1 MSHDQRIHRQGN
13 DATKAEGKDPVSQAR
28 QESGVRPEARPL
40 SEHRQVRPLSVAL
53 VHDWLNGMRGGEIVF
68 EALLDLYPDADVYTL
83 IYEPRKL
90 SPSLQAKL
98 AKTRVHASWMNLL
111 RFTRRNYRQLLP
123 LLPFAIRSLD
133 VYPYDLVISS
143 SHCVAK
149 GVKKRPGAV
158 HVSYIHAPMRYMWD
172 RFDDYFGKGRI
183 HPLIRLVAL
192 VFRPLLRG
200 WDRRTA
206 SPKRVDVLVSN
217 SDFIGK
223 EIERVYGRSA
233 RTIYP
238 FARLERFSGPRNKG
252 GYYLMVGAF
261 APYKRTDLAIE
272 AFARLGLPLKIVGS
286 GQDEERLKALKKRL
300 RARNVEFIPNPGNE
314 QIEALYAG
322 CKAFV
327 FPGKEDF
334 GITPLEAMAAGAPV
348 IAYAEGGACET
359 VTPKTG
365 ILFKRQTVEALCEAV
380 MDLESGRK
388 YFLEN
393 ECRARAA
400 FFTEERFK
408 AEIRAVIEDAIESAI
423 GNAAKPPGR

>member
-1 MSHDQRIHRQGN
+1 MKKQLN
-13 DATKAEGKDPVSQAR
+13 SQLKK
-28 QESGVRPEARPL
+28 QFKQQL
-40 SEHRQVRPLSVAL
+40 KVAL

-68 EALLDLYPDADVYTL
+68 EALLDLYPDADVFTL

-90 SPSLQAKL
+90 SSSLRTKL
-98 AKTRVHASWMNLL
+98 AKTRVHASWMNIL
-111 RFTRRNYRQLLP
+111 RFTRKNYRQLLP

-133 VYPYDLVISS
+133 LYPYDLVISS

-183 HPLIRLVAL
+183 HPVIRLVAL
-192 VFRPLLRG
+192 AFRPLLRL
-200 WDRRTA
+200 WDRATA
-206 SPKRVDVLVSN
+206 SKKRVDALLSN
-217 SDFIGK
+217 SNFIGN
-223 EIERVYGRSA
+223 EIERVYGRTA
-233 RTIYP
+233 QTIYP
-238 FARLERFSGPRNKG
+238 FARLERFKGPRTPG

-286 GQDEERLKALKKRL
+286 GQEEARLRELKKRL
-300 RARNVEFIPNPGNE
+300 RARNVEFIQNPDNA
-314 QIEALYAG
+314 QIEKLYAG
-322 CKAFV
+322 CKAFI

-388 YFLEN
+388 FFFEN

-400 FFTEERFK
+400 FFTEARFQSEMK
-408 AEIRAVIEDAIESAI
+408 AAIETAV
-423 GNAAKPPGR
+423 AAAAE